1 MKDAIL
7 RTVQNADWI
16 TLILCVSI
24 VVLVLA
30 KSFFYQRFYNFIILF
45 FNNKY
50 IFLYNKKDK
59 LSHWFTIFLSIF
71 QLLNLALY
79 LYLVDS
85 IFSFS
90 DEKNSLYLYFLI
102 LILLFFFFS
111 LKILVHLVN
120 AFIFNN
126 TRVISEFL
134 FKKISYQNYSGFIM
148 FIANI
153 LLTYVLRDSKT
164 IVYVSIFF
172 IILINALGWITVIRN
187 HQKLI
192 TNNFFYFILY
202 LCTVEIIPLFLIGD
216 YFKDSCL

>member
-16 TLILCVSI
+16 TLILCFSI

-30 KSFFYQRFYNFIILF
+30 KSLFYQRFYNFIILF

-50 IFLYNKKDK
+50 IFMYNKKDK
-59 LSHWFTIFLSIF
+59 LLHWFTIFIFLF

-79 LYLVDS
+79 LYLVNTV
-85 IFSFS
+85 FSFS
-90 DEKNSLYLYFLI
+90 HEKNSLYLYFLV

-148 FIANI
+148 FFANI

-172 IILINALGWITVIRN
+172 ILLINAMGWINVIRN